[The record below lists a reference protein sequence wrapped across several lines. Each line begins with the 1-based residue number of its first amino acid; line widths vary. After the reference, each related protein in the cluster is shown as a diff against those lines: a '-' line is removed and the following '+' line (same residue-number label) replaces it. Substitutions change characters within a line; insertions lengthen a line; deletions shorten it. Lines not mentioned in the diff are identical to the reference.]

1 MSQCSACA
9 ADADGARLCRAC
21 DGKRLTC
28 RVCGHEFSYRDI
40 VDDLPIVQ
48 CPTCE
53 GRAVEVSD
61 G

>member
-1 MSQCSACA
+1 M
-9 ADADGARLCRAC
+9 CRAC
-21 DGKRLTC
+21 EGKRLTC
-28 RVCGHEFSYRDI
+28 RVCGREFSYRDI

>member
-1 MSQCSACA
+1 M
-9 ADADGARLCRAC
+9 CRTC
-21 DGKRLTC
+21 EGKRLTC

>member
-1 MSQCSACA
+1 MSTGRGCA
-9 ADADGARLCRAC
+9 ARAR
-21 DGKRLTC
+21 KRLTC
-28 RVCGHEFSYRDI
+28 RVCGREFSYRDI